1 MLDMDA
7 LIGKEVVTRD
17 NEISINGR
25 VIGKLT
31 DKEAQKVF
39 DIVKGFLSLSENNNS
54 NMNTNTSK
62 PAEKKVRDYTKITPP
77 TDVTVGIK
85 WLDDSHFI
93 TDGYFG
99 KATSMAFHKML
110 DGMISFDSDYI
121 RDDVYKRDYG
131 QHKVGEHKKGAWK
144 LEKASDTFN
153 QSTKTFIVTASAI
166 QGARDD
172 IADRI
177 AKREARLG

>member
-39 DIVKGFLSLSENNNS
+39 DIVKGFLSLSENNK
-54 NMNTNTSK
+54 NTNTIK
-62 PAEKKVRDYTKITPP
+62 PVTKVVKDYTKLVPP
-77 TDVTVGIK
+77 TDTTVEIQ
-85 WLDDSHFI
+85 WLKDNHFI
-93 TDGYFG
+93 ISYCG

-110 DGMISFDSDYI
+110 DGMISYDSDYI

-153 QSTKTFIVTASAI
+153 QDTKQFVITADAI

-177 AKREARLG
+177 AKRKARLG

>member
-1 MLDMDA
+1 MLDMNVYVV
-7 LIGKEVVTRD
+7 KEEVRD
-17 NEISINGR
+17 NEVSING
-25 VIGKLT
+25 ISFGKLSDRET
-31 DKEAQKVF
+31 EQIISIIRSMQAGNFVDLTTKKQP
-39 DIVKGFLSLSENNNS
+39 VKQV
-54 NMNTNTSK
+54 
-62 PAEKKVRDYTKITPP
+62 EKKVCDYSKIAPP

-85 WLDDSHFI
+85 WLDDNHFI

-110 DGMISFDSDYI
+110 DGMISYDSDYI

-131 QHKVGEHKKGAWK
+131 AHKVGEHKKGAWK
-144 LEKASDTFN
+144 LEKASDVFN
-153 QSTKTFIVTASAI
+153 QDTKQFVITADAI
-166 QGARDD
+166 QGARSD